1 MIKLKAELLNDKTF
15 KMNELEHQNSCT
27 AEVLC
32 VISSMID
39 QIERFGDIPRKRIY
53 KEIRDFDKMWQKNKL
68 EVEEEVIEE
77 I

>member
-1 MIKLKAELLNDKTF
+1 MIKLNAELLNDKTF

-39 QIERFGDIPRKRIY
+39 QIERFANIPRKRIY
-53 KEIRDFDKMWQKNKL
+53 KEIKDFDKMWQQNKL
-68 EVEEEVIEE
+68 DVEEETIEE